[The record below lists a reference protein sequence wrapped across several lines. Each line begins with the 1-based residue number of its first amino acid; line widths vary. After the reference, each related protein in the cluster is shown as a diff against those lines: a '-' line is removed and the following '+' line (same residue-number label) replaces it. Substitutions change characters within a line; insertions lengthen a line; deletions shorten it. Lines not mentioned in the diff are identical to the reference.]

1 MPRVSLQLITPKN
14 NKNNPCEEYIL
25 LPVVLISYLLKF
37 SNIFCYI
44 VFLLFKNILILSQE
58 KRPPTFAEL
67 HIYPSRKSHHGEKSV
82 EMKLSGYVML
92 II

>member
-1 MPRVSLQLITPKN
+1 MPRVPLQLIRPKH
-14 NKNNPCEEYIL
+14 NKHNPCEEYL
-25 LPVVLISYLLKF
+25 LFPVVLISYLLKL

-58 KRPPTFAEL
+58 TSQL
-67 HIYPSRKSHHGEKSV
+67 HIYPSRKSHHDEKSV
-82 EMKLSGYVML
+82 EVKLSVYVML